1 MPPARRALIAGL
13 GLIGGS
19 IGLALRAHGWSVD
32 FVDPAVSGADALSRG
47 AADRKLEAIPA
58 VPEADIVI
66 LAMPVG
72 AVLAALET
80 VDPRVLTTT
89 VCSVME
95 PVSDAA
101 RRRELRCVPGHPLAG
116 SQESTLAAADIA
128 LFKGKKWFVE
138 EGSSEPLIEEIASA
152 CGAKIER
159 IGAREHDRI
168 LALTSHLPQLFSTA
182 LAAMLDGDP
191 ELARYAGTGLRSF
204 LRLAGSEGNVW
215 RPVLGANRENLTG
228 PVRDVAAIATQ
239 ILDGTDDGAFAR
251 AQHFLA
257 ALEQREKNA

>member
-32 FVDPAVSGADALSRG
+32 FVDPNVSAADALSRG
-47 AADRKLEAIPA
+47 AADRKLEDIPV
-58 VPEADIVI
+58 VPEADVVV
-66 LAMPVG
+66 LAMPVD
-72 AVLAALET
+72 AVLATLET
-80 VDPRVLTTT
+80 IDPGALTTT

-95 PVSDAA
+95 PVSEVS
-101 RRRELRCVPGHPLAG
+101 RRRGLRCVPGHPLAG
-116 SQESTLAAADIA
+116 SQESSLAAADID
-128 LFKGKKWFVE
+128 LFRGKKWFVE
-138 EGSSEPLIEEIASA
+138 EGSSEPIVAELASA
-152 CGAKIER
+152 CGAAVER
-159 IGAREHDRI
+159 INAREHDRI

-182 LAAMLDGDP
+182 LAALLDGDT

-228 PVRDVAAIATQ
+228 PVRDIAAIASQ
-239 ILDGTDDGAFAR
+239 ILDGTDDDAFAR

-257 ALEQREKNA
+257 ALEQQEKDA